1 MADDMKKHSDEDSE
15 DRSAYVVSTG
25 VEMRSA
31 AVDGVDFGQR
41 VITMLAMPYEQST
54 KVPFRQEIWNE
65 VFSRTAFNGIET
77 RKRRIPATAVF
88 EIPAPDHRG
97 GRLCGRVV
105 GADPAGQSGL
115 VTEVKISRT
124 ELGDEA
130 LELARDDALS
140 ASVGFMVKDPFRD
153 QELDRRTHTRRVN
166 RAFLDHL
173 ALVGQPAY
181 NGTGVLAM
189 RSSGIAEADLPPLP
203 PTPRLDEY
211 LNDPILRWAIEKCR

>member
-1 MADDMKKHSDEDSE
+1 MVDDPTKPHDSGDSAD
-15 DRSAYVVSTG
+15 YVAAAA

-41 VITMLAMPYEQST
+41 IITMLAMPYEQPT

-88 EIPAPDHRG
+88 ELPAPDHRG
-97 GRLCGRVV
+97 GRLCGRVI
-105 GADPAGQSGL
+105 GADPSSQSGL
-115 VTEVKISRT
+115 VTELKISRT

-153 QELDRRTHTRRVN
+153 QELERRTRTRRVN

-173 ALVGQPAY
+173 ALVAQPAY

-189 RSSGIAEADLPPLP
+189 RSGAVSEADLPPLP

-211 LNDPILRWAIEKCR
+211 LNDPVLRWAAEKCR